1 MQKLLIKGR
10 SVLYAGFNAA
20 HVVMDGKELEQVDR
34 LAQDEFAQ
42 VPEFNGNTGRPQCW
56 ECIDQHVFFDCAADK
71 DYTVEIH

>member
-10 SVLYAGFNAA
+10 SVLYAGFNAER
-20 HVVMDGKELEQVDR
+20 VTMDGKDLEFVER
-34 LAQDEFAQ
+34 MAQDECAQ
-42 VPEFNGNTGRPQCW
+42 VPEFNGNFGRPQYW